1 MATRQKKAEA
11 PITFD
16 SVLERG
22 KQELPLTA
30 KELALL
36 ADTWFAT
43 MQDRLAADKKA
54 AALKS
59 TETLCQTILIAQL
72 RAQELTAIGGSLVRV
87 SIDSEPEYQPHVK
100 DWNEFYKFILQ
111 TQDFSLLERR
121 PGKAACRERWAVDGD
136 SAVPGVE
143 KFPVYKLRRNEV
155 K

>member
-22 KQELPLTA
+22 KQELPLSA

-36 ADTWFAT
+36 ADTWFSI
-43 MQDRLAADKKA
+43 MQDRLAAGMLHDK
-54 AALKS
+54 LKS
-59 TETLCQTILIAQL
+59 IETLCQTILINQL
-72 RAQELTAIGGSLVRV
+72 RAQELSAIGGFKVRV
-87 SIDSEPEYQPHVK
+87 SIDSEPDYQPHVK
-100 DWNEFYKFILQ
+100 DWDAFYKFILK
-111 TQDFSLLERR
+111 TKDFSLLERR

-143 KFPVYKLRRNEV
+143 KFPVYKLRKSEV